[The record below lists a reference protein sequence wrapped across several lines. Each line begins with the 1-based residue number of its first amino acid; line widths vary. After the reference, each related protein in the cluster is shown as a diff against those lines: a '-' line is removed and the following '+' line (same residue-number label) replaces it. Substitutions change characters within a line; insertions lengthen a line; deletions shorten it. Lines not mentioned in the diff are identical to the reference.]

1 MIVHPMPTLSQL
13 LAGETPD
20 STKSFGDYFEFI
32 QKSLEI
38 IQAVRVDPVCGWK
51 QIDDD
56 EYELV
61 PPKDVSN
68 PQAWQEKIRKAL
80 RMAGTSIRVYHVKEE
95 DIDFGGRSPWLNFKI
110 KEDQECEVGAC
121 DAEELTLQLDPP
133 PAEGERLFL
142 ELDDRTFK
150 AQKSALQT
158 LQKTPKP
165 GHHALLRLFSN
176 EGCLDDRWPDFDAS
190 REANPKWKIIDPTY
204 PGAGAQIDFIKAA
217 MRTPDFVLLKGPP
230 GSGKTTAI
238 SELVLQMAAQRPG
251 ARILLTAS
259 THVAIDNVLEKL
271 ADHAADVTCL
281 RIASANT
288 AGRVENAKVK
298 DMLLKHVVHKEHQR
312 LLGLHSSPKTPT
324 EKSFRA
330 LLDSKQGE
338 EELRKVILLSATLA
352 AGTPQ
357 GILQHPAIKPSK
369 DSAFAIPP
377 CFFDMIIVDEASK
390 TSLLEFLIP
399 AVHARTWVIVGD
411 DRQLPPYMGRPEVGA
426 GLFALAPDA
435 PEKVIEEAAGNLVRW
450 RESFF
455 QQLDTGKIQIADPD
469 LERAARI
476 LRKICL
482 PSVYGLLAQGHGQGG
497 EPTPLS
503 QGLPRDALRQR
514 SFALTHQNRM
524 HPEISAF
531 PRQAFYTSPKDSAEA
546 LLLDSPNVLKRPWPL
561 ANLFTHRSVWMN
573 VPTPPNRAGADGG
586 GQESNPAEA
595 FVVARCILQSV
606 QEHPKASIAVI
617 SFYKAQLRLIKKT
630 IQQLAEDNGVPL
642 PKHIEHLT
650 VDSCQGREADM
661 VFVSFTFEGGSRFV
675 RDPNRLNVALTRA
688 RHQLVLVG
696 NLDAML
702 RKAAKPEEERNFLSE
717 LALHHRERQITPTVL
732 LEEFYAQRQR
742 GPARREN
749 YRPKPSAQSNPR
761 KPSARPPIG
770 PLDNPFNRLD
780 PGDFRP

>member
-1 MIVHPMPTLSQL
+1 MPTLSQL

-20 STKSFGDYFEFI
+20 STKSFGDYFDYI
-32 QKSLEI
+32 KKSLEI

-51 QIDDD
+51 QVD
-56 EYELV
+56 EDEFELV
-61 PPKDVSN
+61 PPQDVSD
-68 PQAWQEKIRKAL
+68 PAAWEEIIRRAL
-80 RMAGTSIRVYHVKEE
+80 RMAGTSIRIYHVKEE
-95 DIDFGGRSPWLNFKI
+95 DIDFRGHSPHLDFKI
-110 KEDQECEVGAC
+110 KEEQECEVVAC
-121 DAEELTLQLDPP
+121 DAEELTLQLDPS
-133 PAEGERLFL
+133 PAGDERLFL

-150 AQKSALQT
+150 AQKNALQT

-165 GHHALLRLFSN
+165 EHHPLLRLFSR
-176 EGCLDDRWPDFDAS
+176 EGCRDDCWPDFISS
-190 REANPKWKIIDPTY
+190 REPDPRWQIIDPTY
-204 PGAGAQIDFIKAA
+204 PGAAAQIDFIKAA

-271 ADHAADVTCL
+271 ADYAADVTCL
-281 RIASANT
+281 RIASENT
-288 AGRVENAKVK
+288 SKRVEHPKVQ
-298 DMLLKHVVHKEHQR
+298 DMLLKRVVRKEHQR
-312 LLGLHSSPKTPT
+312 LLGLHSSPKTAA

-330 LLDSKQGE
+330 LLDDKKGE

-357 GILQHPAIKPSK
+357 GILQHPAIKPNK
-369 DSAFAIPP
+369 DSSFAIPP

-426 GLFALAPDA
+426 GLFALAPNV
-435 PEKVIEEAAGNLVRW
+435 PEKAIEEAAGNLVRW
-450 RESFF
+450 REFFF
-455 QQLDTGKIQIADPD
+455 QQLDEHKLRIADPD
-469 LERAARI
+469 LERAARL

-497 EPTPLS
+497 EPTPLT

-531 PRQAFYTSPKDSAEA
+531 PRQAFYSTAQASGEP
-546 LLLDSPNVLKRPWPL
+546 LLQDSPTVLQRPWPL
-561 ANLFTHRSVWMN
+561 ASLFTHRSIWVN
-573 VPTPPNRAGADGG
+573 VPTPPHQASEDGRR
-586 GQESNPAEA
+586 QESNPAEA
-595 FVVARCILQSV
+595 FVVARYILQAA
-606 QEHPKASIAVI
+606 QEHPQASIAVI
-617 SFYKAQLRLIKKT
+617 SFYKAQLKLIKKT
-630 IQQLAEDNGVPL
+630 IQQLAEDNGVPI
-642 PKHIEHLT
+642 PQRIEHLT

-661 VFVSFTFEGGSRFV
+661 VFVSFTFAGGSRFV

-696 NLDAML
+696 NREGML
-702 RKAAKPEEERNFLSE
+702 RKAAKPGEERNYLAE
-717 LALHHRERQITPTVL
+717 LAQHHRERQMTPTPL
-732 LEEFYAQRQR
+732 LEEFYAERLR
-742 GPARREN
+742 GPARRDT
-749 YRPKPSAQSNPR
+749 YRPKPSVPSNPR
-761 KPSARPPIG
+761 KPSARPPTG

>member
-1 MIVHPMPTLSQL
+1 MPTLSQL

-20 STKSFGDYFEFI
+20 STKSFGDYFDYI
-32 QKSLEI
+32 KKSLDI

-51 QIDDD
+51 LVDED

-61 PPKDVSN
+61 PPKDVSD
-68 PQAWQEKIRKAL
+68 PAAWEEKIRRAL
-80 RMAGTSIRVYHVKEE
+80 RMAGTSIRIYHVKEE
-95 DIDFGGRSPWLNFKI
+95 DIDFSGHSPRLDFKI
-110 KEDQECEVGAC
+110 KEDQECEVVAC

-133 PAEGERLFL
+133 PEGDERLFL

-165 GHHALLRLFSN
+165 EHHPLLRLFSS
-176 EGCLDDRWPDFDAS
+176 EGCRDDRWPDFFTR
-190 REANPKWKIIDPTY
+190 REPDPRWQIIDPNY
-204 PGAGAQIDFIKAA
+204 PGAAAQIDFIKAA

-281 RIASANT
+281 RIASDNT
-288 AGRVENAKVK
+288 SKRVEHPKVQ
-298 DMLLKHVVHKEHQR
+298 DMLLKRVVRKEHQR
-312 LLGLHSSPKTPT
+312 LLGLHSAPKTAA
-324 EKSFRA
+324 EKAFRG
-330 LLDSKQGE
+330 LLDGKQGE

-426 GLFALAPDA
+426 GLFALAPNV
-435 PEKVIEEAAGNLVRW
+435 PEKAIEEAAGNLVRW
-450 RESFF
+450 REFFF
-455 QQLDTGKIQIADPD
+455 QQLDEQKLRIADPD
-469 LERAARI
+469 LERAARL

-497 EPTPLS
+497 EPTPLT

-531 PRQAFYTSPKDSAEA
+531 PRQAFYSTSQDSGEP
-546 LLLDSPNVLKRPWPL
+546 LLQDSPTVLKRPWPL
-561 ANLFTHRSVWMN
+561 ANLFTHRSIWVN
-573 VPTPPNRAGADGG
+573 VPTPPHQASEDGRR
-586 GQESNPAEA
+586 QESNPAEA
-595 FVVARCILQSV
+595 FVVARYILQAA
-606 QEHPKASIAVI
+606 QEHPQASIAVI
-617 SFYKAQLRLIKKT
+617 SFYKAQLKLIRKT
-630 IQQLAEDNGVPL
+630 ILRLAEDNGVPT

-661 VFVSFTFEGGSRFV
+661 VFVSFTFAGGSRFV

-696 NLDAML
+696 NRDGML
-702 RKAAKPEEERNFLSE
+702 RKAAKPGEERNYLAE
-717 LALHHRERQITPTVL
+717 LAQHHRERQMTPTPL
-732 LEEFYAQRQR
+732 LEEFYAERQR
-742 GPARREN
+742 GPARGDT
-749 YRPKPSAQSNPR
+749 YRPKPSAPSNPR
-761 KPSARPPIG
+761 KPSARPPTG

>member
-1 MIVHPMPTLSQL
+1 MPTLSQL
-13 LAGETPD
+13 LAGEIPAAPN
-20 STKSFGDYFEFI
+20 SFGDYFEYI
-32 QKSLEI
+32 KKSLDI

-51 QIDDD
+51 QVDDD

-61 PPKDVSN
+61 PPKDVN
-68 PQAWQEKIRKAL
+68 DPAAWQEKIRRAL
-80 RMAGTSIRVYHVKEE
+80 RMAGTSIRIYHVKEE
-95 DIDFGGRSPWLNFKI
+95 DIDFSGHSPRLDFKI
-110 KEDQECEVGAC
+110 KDEQECEVVAC

-133 PAEGERLFL
+133 PAGDERLFL

-165 GHHALLRLFSN
+165 EHHPLLRLFSS
-176 EGCLDDRWPDFDAS
+176 EGCQDHRWPEFTSS
-190 REANPKWKIIDPTY
+190 RDPDPRWQIIDPTY
-204 PGAGAQIDFIKAA
+204 PGAAAQIDFIKAA

-271 ADHAADVTCL
+271 AGHAADVTCL
-281 RIASANT
+281 RIASDNT
-288 AGRVENAKVK
+288 SKRVEHPKVQ
-298 DMLLKHVVHKEHQR
+298 DMLLKRVVRKEHQR
-312 LLGLHSSPKTPT
+312 LLGLHSSPKTAA

-330 LLDSKQGE
+330 LLDKTQGE

-426 GLFALAPDA
+426 GLFALAPDV
-435 PEKVIEEAAGNLVRW
+435 PEKAIEEAAGNLVRW
-450 RESFF
+450 REFFF
-455 QQLDTGKIQIADPD
+455 QQLDEHKLRIADPD
-469 LERAARI
+469 LERAARL

-497 EPTPLS
+497 EPTPLT

-531 PRQAFYTSPKDSAEA
+531 PRLAFYSTPQASGET
-546 LLLDSPNVLKRPWPL
+546 LLQDSPNVLKRPWPL
-561 ANLFTHRSVWMN
+561 ANLFTHRSIWVN
-573 VPTPPNRAGADGG
+573 VPTPPNQASEDGRR
-586 GQESNPAEA
+586 QESNPAEA
-595 FVVARCILQSV
+595 FVVARYILQAA
-606 QEHPKASIAVI
+606 QEHPQASIAVI
-617 SFYKAQLRLIKKT
+617 SFYKAQLKLIRKT
-630 IQQLAEDNGVPL
+630 IQQLAEDNGVPT
-642 PKHIEHLT
+642 PQHIEHLT

-661 VFVSFTFEGGSRFV
+661 VFVSFTFPGGSRFV

-696 NLDAML
+696 NLSKML
-702 RKAAKPEEERNFLSE
+702 SKAAKPGDERNYLAE
-717 LALHHRERQITPTVL
+717 LAQHHRERQMTPTPL
-732 LEEFYAQRQR
+732 LEEFYAERLR
-742 GPARREN
+742 GPARRDT
-749 YRPKPSAQSNPR
+749 YRPKPSAPSNPR
-761 KPSARPPIG
+761 KPSARPPTG

-780 PGDFRP
+780 SGDFRP

>member
-1 MIVHPMPTLSQL
+1 MPTLSQL

-20 STKSFGDYFEFI
+20 STKSFGDYFDYINKSLAII
-32 QKSLEI
+32 QK
-38 IQAVRVDPVCGWK
+38 VRVDPLCGWK
-51 QIDDD
+51 KVDDD

-61 PPKDVSN
+61 PPKDSVD
-68 PQAWQEKIRKAL
+68 PEDWQAKVRDAL
-80 RMAGTSIRVYHVKEE
+80 RMAGTSISVYHVKEE
-95 DIDFGGRSPWLNFKI
+95 DIDVRGGLPRLDFKI
-110 KEDQECEVGAC
+110 KEEQECEVIAC
-121 DAEELTLQLDPP
+121 DADELTLQLDPP
-133 PAEGERLFL
+133 PAKDELLFL

-165 GHHALLRLFSN
+165 EHHPLLRLFSC
-176 EGCLDDRWPDFDAS
+176 EGCQDDRWPDFAS
-190 REANPKWKIIDPTY
+190 GRSPDPKWQVIDPTY
-204 PGAGAQIDFIKAA
+204 PGAAAQIDFIKAA
-217 MRTPDFVLLKGPP
+217 MHTPDFVLLKGPP

-238 SELVLQMAAQRPG
+238 SELVIQMAAQRPG

-281 RIASANT
+281 RIASDNT
-288 AGRVENAKVK
+288 SKRVEHPKVQ
-298 DMLLKHVVHKEHQR
+298 DMLLKRVVRKEHQR
-312 LLGLHSSPKTPT
+312 LLGLHSSPKTAA
-324 EKSFRA
+324 EKAFRG
-330 LLDSKQGE
+330 LLDGKQGE

-426 GLFALAPDA
+426 GLFALAPDV
-435 PEKVIEEAAGNLVRW
+435 PEKAIEEAAGNLVRW
-450 RESFF
+450 REFFF
-455 QQLDTGKIQIADPD
+455 QQLDEQKLRIADPE
-469 LERAARI
+469 LERAARL

-531 PRQAFYTSPKDSAEA
+531 PRQAFYSTSQASGEP
-546 LLLDSPNVLKRPWPL
+546 LLQDSPNVLQRPWPL
-561 ANLFTHRSVWMN
+561 ANLFTHRSIWVN
-573 VPTPPNRAGADGG
+573 VPTPPNQTSEDGRR
-586 GQESNPAEA
+586 QESNPAEA
-595 FVVARCILQSV
+595 FIVARYILQAA
-606 QEHPKASIAVI
+606 QAHPQASMAVI
-617 SFYKAQLRLIKKT
+617 SFYKAQLKLIRKT
-630 IQQLAEDNGVPL
+630 IEKLAEDNGVPP

-661 VFVSFTFEGGSRFV
+661 VFVSFTFAGGSRFV

-696 NLDAML
+696 NRDGML
-702 RKAAKPEEERNFLSE
+702 RKAAKPGEERNYLAE
-717 LALHHRERQITPTVL
+717 LAQHHRERQMTPTPL
-732 LEEFYAQRQR
+732 LEEFYAERQR
-742 GPARREN
+742 GPAQHDT
-749 YRPKPSAQSNPR
+749 YRPKPSTQSNPR
-761 KPSARPPIG
+761 KPSARPPTG
-770 PLDNPFNRLD
+770 PLENPFNRLD

>member
-1 MIVHPMPTLSQL
+1 MPTLSQL

-20 STKSFGDYFEFI
+20 STKSFGDYFDYI
-32 QKSLEI
+32 KKSLAI
-38 IQAVRVDPVCGWK
+38 IEAVRVDPVCGWK
-51 QIDDD
+51 QVDED

-61 PPKDVSN
+61 PPKDVSD
-68 PQAWQEKIRKAL
+68 PAAWEEKIRKAL

-95 DIDFGGRSPWLNFKI
+95 DIDFSGRAPWLSFKI
-110 KEDQECEVGAC
+110 KEDQECEVGDC
-121 DAEELTLQLDPP
+121 DADELTLQLDPP
-133 PAEGERLFL
+133 PAADERLFL

-165 GHHALLRLFSN
+165 EHHPLLRLFSS
-176 EGCLDDRWPDFDAS
+176 EGCRDDRWPDFAS
-190 REANPKWKIIDPTY
+190 GRSPDPKWQIIDPTY
-204 PGAGAQIDFIKAA
+204 PGAEAQIDFIKAA
-217 MRTPDFVLLKGPP
+217 MHTPDFVLLKGPP

-238 SELVLQMAAQRPG
+238 SELVIQMAAQRPG

-281 RIASANT
+281 RIASDNT
-288 AGRVENAKVK
+288 SKRVEHPKVQ
-298 DMLLKHVVHKEHQR
+298 DMLLKRVVRKEHQR
-312 LLGLHSSPKTPT
+312 LLGLHSSPKTAA
-324 EKSFRA
+324 EKSFRG
-330 LLDSKQGE
+330 LLDGMHGE

-357 GILQHPAIKPSK
+357 GILQHPAIKPNK
-369 DSAFAIPP
+369 DGSFAIPP

-426 GLFALAPDA
+426 GLFALAPDV
-435 PEKVIEEAAGNLVRW
+435 PEKAIEEAAGNLVRW
-450 RESFF
+450 REFFF
-455 QQLDTGKIQIADPD
+455 QQLDEHKLRIADPE
-469 LERAARI
+469 LERAARL

-531 PRQAFYTSPKDSAEA
+531 PRQAFYSTSLASGQP
-546 LLLDSPNVLKRPWPL
+546 LLQDSPNVRQRPWPL
-561 ANLFTHRSVWMN
+561 ANLFTHRSIWVN
-573 VPTPPNRAGADGG
+573 VPTPPNQQSEDGRR
-586 GQESNPAEA
+586 QESNPAEA
-595 FVVARCILQSV
+595 FIIARYILQAA
-606 QEHPKASIAVI
+606 QAHPQASMAVI
-617 SFYKAQLRLIKKT
+617 SFYKAQLKLIRKT
-630 IQQLAEDNGVPL
+630 IEKLAEDNGVPP

-661 VFVSFTFEGGSRFV
+661 VFVSFTFAGGSRFV

-696 NLDAML
+696 NRDGML
-702 RKAAKPEEERNFLSE
+702 RKAAKPGEERNYLAE
-717 LALHHRERQITPTVL
+717 LAQHHRERQMTPTPL
-732 LEEFYAQRQR
+732 LEEFYAERQR
-742 GPARREN
+742 GPARHDT
-749 YRPKPSAQSNPR
+749 YRPKPSTQSSPR
-761 KPSARPPIG
+761 KPSARPPTG

-780 PGDFRP
+780 SGDFRP

>member
-1 MIVHPMPTLSQL
+1 MPTLSQL

-32 QKSLEI
+32 QKSLDI

-51 QIDDD
+51 QVDDD
-56 EYELV
+56 EYQLV
-61 PPKDVSN
+61 PPKDVSD
-68 PQAWQEKIRKAL
+68 PEVWQEKIRKAL

-95 DIDFGGRSPWLNFKI
+95 DIDFGGRTPWLAFKI
-110 KEDQECEVGAC
+110 KEDQECEVGDC
-121 DAEELTLQLDPP
+121 DADELILQLDPP
-133 PAEGERLFL
+133 PANDERLFL
-142 ELDDRTFK
+142 ELDDHTFK
-150 AQKSALQT
+150 AQKSALQA

-165 GHHALLRLFSN
+165 EHHALLRLFSN
-176 EGCLDDRWPDFDAS
+176 DGCQDERWPHFDAS
-190 REANPKWKIIDPTY
+190 RDPNPKWKIIKDSY
-204 PGAGAQIDFIKAA
+204 PGAAAQIDFIKAA

-271 ADHAADVTCL
+271 ADYAADVTCL

-288 AGRVENAKVK
+288 AGRVENPKVQ
-298 DMLLKHVVHKEHQR
+298 DMLLKRVVHKEHQR
-312 LLGLHSSPKTPT
+312 LLGLHSSPKSLA

-357 GILQHPAIKPSK
+357 GILQHPAIKPNK
-369 DSAFAIPP
+369 DGSFAIPP

-426 GLFALAPDA
+426 GLFALAPTV
-435 PEKVIEEAAGNLVRW
+435 PEEAIEAAAGNLVRW
-450 RESFF
+450 REFFF
-455 QQLDTGKIQIADPD
+455 QQLDAHQLEIGDKD

-482 PSVYGLLAQGHGQGG
+482 PSVYGLLSQGHGQGG

-531 PRQAFYTSPKDSAEA
+531 PRQAFYTSPKGSADA
-546 LLLDSPNVLKRPWPL
+546 LLLDSPNVFKRDWPL
-561 ANLFTHRSVWMN
+561 AKLFTHRSIWMN
-573 VPTPPNRAGADGG
+573 IPTPPNQAGADGKR
-586 GQESNPAEA
+586 QESNPAEA
-595 FVVARCILQSV
+595 FVVAQYILQAV

-630 IQQLAEDNGVPL
+630 IQQLAEDNGVLL

-661 VFVSFTFEGGSRFV
+661 VFVSFTFAGGSRFV

-702 RKAAKPEEERNFLSE
+702 RKAAKPNEERNYLSE
-717 LALHHRERQITPTVL
+717 LALHHRERQMTPTGL
-732 LEEFYAQRQR
+732 LEEFYAQYQR
-742 GPARREN
+742 APVRRDH
-749 YRPKPSAQSNPR
+749 YRPKPSTQSNPR
-761 KPSARPPIG
+761 KPSARPPNG

-780 PGDFRP
+780 SGDFRP